1 MSVQALNRF
10 AVWTLYSAAFLF
22 SLTYRAW
29 RSRIHNGRYELKT
42 GDKALELKTHLGRFT
57 FHKDER
63 YFEAVYVDNRTVKIS
78 FDDIRN
84 IEILTEDVE
93 AMWQEFLLEGFSIF
107 IDTFGKYRDV
117 VQRHSMVVV
126 TKEFKRYP
134 LFFMKQYQVK
144 DFLNL
149 GIVLQLDVLS
159 MLHLYMPIEMRSQE
173 IYGKFKDFLGREFR
187 FDRE

>member
-1 MSVQALNRF
+1 MSAQVLSRF
-10 AVWTLYSAAFLF
+10 ATWTLYSAAFLF
-22 SLTYRAW
+22 SLAYRAW
-29 RSRIHNGRYELKT
+29 RSRIHNGRYDLT
-42 GDKALELKTHLGRFT
+42 AGDKTLELRTHLGRFII
-57 FHKDER
+57 HRQER
-63 YFEAVYVDNRTVKIS
+63 YFEAVYADNRTVKIS

-84 IEILTEDVE
+84 IEMLTEDVE

-117 VQRHSMVVV
+117 VQTHSMVVV
-126 TKEFKRYP
+126 TKGFKRYP
-134 LFFMKQYQVK
+134 LFIMKQYLVK

-149 GIVLQLDVLS
+149 GIILQLDVLA
-159 MLHLYMPIEMRSQE
+159 MLRLYMPIEMRTQE